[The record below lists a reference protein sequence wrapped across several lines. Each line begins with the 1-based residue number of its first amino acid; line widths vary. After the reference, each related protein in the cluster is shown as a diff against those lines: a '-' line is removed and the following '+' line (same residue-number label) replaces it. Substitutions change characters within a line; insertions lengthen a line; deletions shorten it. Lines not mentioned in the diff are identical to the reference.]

1 MKFIDV
7 LAVIL
12 VVVGAL
18 NWGLVGLFQFDLVA
32 ALLGDATL
40 LSRLVYV
47 VVGVAGLFLALQW
60 TTIHDRWVGHG
71 RVTADLANVRSTA
84 AGQPS
89 DETGDRPVASA
100 RNQCGQQPAG

>member
-1 MKFIDV
+1 MKSVDV
-7 LAVIL
+7 LAVVF

-47 VVGVAGLFLALQW
+47 VVGIAGLFLALQW
-60 TTIHDRWVGHG
+60 TAIHDRWVGHG
-71 RVTADLANVRSTA
+71 RVRADLASLQSTA
-84 AGQPS
+84 VGQPS
-89 DETGDRPVASA
+89 EETGDRPVVGAPES
-100 RNQCGQQPAG
+100 G

>member
-1 MKFIDV
+1 MKSIDV
-7 LAVIL
+7 LAVVF

-47 VVGVAGLFLALQW
+47 AVGVAGLFLALQW
-60 TTIHDRWVGHG
+60 TTIHDRWVGYG
-71 RVTADLANVRSTA
+71 RVTTDLASLQSTA

-89 DETGDRPVASA
+89 DNAGDRPVVGAPES
-100 RNQCGQQPAG
+100 G

>member
-7 LAVIL
+7 LGVIL

-32 ALLGDATL
+32 ALLGNATL

-47 VVGVAGLFLALQW
+47 VVGIAGLFLALQW

-71 RVTADLANVRSTA
+71 RVRADLASLQSTA
-84 AGQPS
+84 AGRPS
-89 DETGDRPVASA
+89 DETGDRPAVGAPES
-100 RNQCGQQPAG
+100 G